1 MSALSDAAETL
12 LANFIANTQAATR
25 PTAWFLA
32 LFTAAP
38 NDAGGGTE
46 ISTGGYARQAITFG
60 AAVSGVVS
68 NTSTH
73 TFTATGASWGTVTHY
88 GIFSAS
94 SAGTLYWHGPLGTSR
109 TIADGESLTVAA
121 AAFTLTL
128 A

>member
-1 MSALSDAAETL
+1 MSALSDSSETL
-12 LANFIANTQAATR
+12 LANFIANGQTATR

-46 ISTGGYARQAITFG
+46 VSGSGYARQAITFG
-60 AAVSGVVS
+60 AASSGVTA

-73 TFTATGASWGTVTHY
+73 TITASGGSFGTITHF

-94 SAGTLYWHGPLGTSR
+94 TGGTLLWHGPVGTPR
-109 TIADGESLTVAA
+109 AYADGESVTVAA
-121 AAFTLTL
+121 GAFTLTF